1 MSLTNYITQSI
12 IGITL
17 FYGFGFNLY
26 KSTGAT
32 ACLFIAIIIF
42 VVLLAASN
50 LWLKKHRQGPLEWI
64 WKKLTWIDFKNNKIW
79 WVKRSIIVH
88 KIIVKVV
95 IWGKARLKRKVWV
108 DQDVENGCSSR
119 VICLIIKR
127 QATAYFLQKME
138 NYIQEDKF
146 VDISTKRFIFSYFI
160 FIFVCK
166 LKSYL
171 AEFWVRNI
179 V

>member
-1 MSLTNYITQSI
+1 MDISFKDFFIPFGKMSLTNYITQSI

-64 WKKLTWIDFKNNKIW
+64 WKKLTWIDFKNNKI
-79 WVKRSIIVH
+79 
-88 KIIVKVV
+88 
-95 IWGKARLKRKVWV
+95 
-108 DQDVENGCSSR
+108 
-119 VICLIIKR
+119 
-127 QATAYFLQKME
+127 
-138 NYIQEDKF
+138 
-146 VDISTKRFIFSYFI
+146 
-160 FIFVCK
+160 
-166 LKSYL
+166 
-171 AEFWVRNI
+171 
-179 V
+179 